1 MKKMPDGTFIMMQ
14 PHTNHEREN
23 NDKQLVDALKNILKR
38 RAASDNIL
46 LKLIYDEEC
55 RR

>member
-1 MKKMPDGTFIMMQ
+1 MKNMPDGSLIVMQ
-14 PHTNHEREN
+14 PHSNHEREN
-23 NDKQLVDALKNILKR
+23 NDMQLVDDLKNILKR
-38 RAASDNIL
+38 RAASDSVQ

>member
-1 MKKMPDGTFIMMQ
+1 MPDGTLIVMQ

-23 NDKQLVDALKNILKR
+23 NDIQLVDDLKNILKR
-38 RAASDNIL
+38 RAVSDSVQ